1 MNRIRTIGKFS
12 LFSLG
17 WMRVGHAG
25 AIVRTWV
32 FVRSNSFTLGFGDL
46 TKPPGLQDT
55 CVLPHEPIA
64 GDSLLAAAIAFSL
77 TQGLR

>member
-1 MNRIRTIGKFS
+1 M
-12 LFSLG
+12 
-17 WMRVGHAG
+17 
-25 AIVRTWV
+25 
-32 FVRSNSFTLGFGDL
+32 FVRSNSFTVCFGDL